1 MAERPTAPDPQGDT
15 VPRWVKGFAII
26 AVLLV
31 VVFVVVHLLGLMNH
45 G

>member
-1 MAERPTAPDPQGDT
+1 MAKHPTPSDPHADT
-15 VPRWVKGFAII
+15 VPRWVKGFAIVG
-26 AVLLV
+26 ALLV

>member
-1 MAERPTAPDPQGDT
+1 MADHPTVPDSQRDT
-15 VPRWVKGFAII
+15 VPRWVRGFAVA

>member
-1 MAERPTAPDPQGDT
+1 MARHPTVPDPQGDT
-15 VPRWVKGFAII
+15 VPRWVKGFAIV

>member
-1 MAERPTAPDPQGDT
+1 MAEHPTAPDPQGDA
-15 VPRWVKGFAII
+15 VPRWVKGFAIV

-45 G
+45 S

>member
-1 MAERPTAPDPQGDT
+1 MTEHPTVPDPHADT
-15 VPRWVKGFAII
+15 VPRWVKGFAIA

-45 G
+45 S